1 MCESFND
8 APKLENK
15 PSKNPED
22 ADADDDTE
30 EGTSKIVMMDTI
42 VKKNQKKMPSYLQ
55 PTKTSK
61 SRINASVV
69 QPSKTKRDR
78 SPAESTRQS
87 KMFTTATTPTKRS
100 KSPTFNSGDK
110 VTAYSPTPIKELKLQ
125 CEQFIVTVKEY

>member
-42 VKKNQKKMPSYLQ
+42 VKKN
-55 PTKTSK
+55 
-61 SRINASVV
+61 
-69 QPSKTKRDR
+69 
-78 SPAESTRQS
+78 
-87 KMFTTATTPTKRS
+87 
-100 KSPTFNSGDK
+100 
-110 VTAYSPTPIKELKLQ
+110 
-125 CEQFIVTVKEY
+125 